1 LSADTKFTSR
11 NLLERRKM
19 STYSTRALLKVP
31 LCRKVSNLLAVIAV
45 ASFHLV
51 HVTAREADER
61 SKFLYV
67 HNTAARDVIWD
78 YEPHMHAPHFV
89 IEDRSEAHADFA
101 NRIAQMNAT
110 ETAVQPFFLREDYP
124 IPRVVEFYSPWCG
137 ACQTFVPRYIAV
149 AREVLNRLPPYHLE
163 FYAVS
168 CSEHQQLCHSESIR
182 GYPTTRAFKAYSQEY
197 VDLHSFTVQS
207 IDDALE
213 LDLKH
218 KSVADADGKA
228 LPIGDESKD
237 EELLPS
243 EDQNIRTLDIL
254 GATTDGYRHTRT
266 DVYRDAALSFT
277 YALENYIYEGGQV
290 KLLPEQ
296 ARALSEWFDLLYW
309 TLPPTW
315 MLHAL
320 INDLRRNIDD
330 VVNSKSRLLEIVK
343 SHHGVVHERKH
354 MQWSQ
359 GCRNGEGV
367 VASFSCGLWCLFHIV
382 SVGVPERHASVLGQ
396 RHRVSTQHAADTL
409 MDYMRY
415 FFNWCPQCREQALQL
430 HNSCAFNSCRRFR
443 QRHKQSQKRPP
454 ESSWAEF
461 PIWVWQFHN
470 SINEKLMA
478 KEASKLYGRKPSKA
492 EIHLSRWPPKDACF
506 LCYRDNGSWNQHHV
520 LKYLKEEY
528 WPAGVTN
535 FRFVVLD
542 KKPARKPRRYWYTA
556 TQEYFYDIMYFITP
570 KSPYAAMS
578 IGTAIIAGISS
589 YFALAATRKRL
600 RLRTIRRTGRH
611 KKYDVGALFDVDA

>member
-1 LSADTKFTSR
+1 
-11 NLLERRKM
+11 M

-45 ASFHLV
+45 ASSFHLV

-182 GYPTTRAFKAYSQEY
+182 GHPTTRAFKAYSQEY

-443 QRHKQSQKRPP
+443 QRHKHSQKRPP